1 MSLECLGSSQKVSVA
16 PTQQGVSLETITGT
30 SWVTENLGFILRKQ
44 EEHWI
49 WSQEA
54 RCEP

>member
-16 PTQQGVSLETITGT
+16 PTQQGVSLETITET

-49 WSQEA
+49 
-54 RCEP
+54 